1 MATLAELART
11 YTGLDGPELAHLQRL
26 VGTWGMLADLC
37 FADMLLLTPADRL
50 NRSAFVV
57 LGQMRPTTSQTL
69 YREDLVGGLIEEVDR
84 PLVARAWRQGTI
96 MEGEVNVAS
105 RGELARLQCIPV
117 RSGGRMVGVLTRESA
132 VSVGGRRPGELE
144 RIYIEVFDRLAK
156 MISRGEFP
164 FASDEAD
171 TEEAPRVG
179 DGVLVLDDKA
189 RVSYASPNAINALHR
204 MGITA
209 NAEGATLGELGIEES
224 VVVAAF
230 SVAGPASEEI
240 TTGQGVIVLA
250 RCIPLLDG
258 AAVTGAV
265 VLMRDITDVR
275 RRDRLLLSKDAAIR
289 EVHHRVKNNL
299 QTISSLLRLQSRRLS
314 PGEGQEALD
323 EAVRRISSIALV
335 HEILSRDTGEE
346 VEFAD
351 ILGPLKRMAEE
362 SMVAEDRHVRIGVA
376 GDAGRLPAALATPL
390 AVVLSELLQ
399 NAVEHAFAGDRKG
412 EPAMVWVN
420 LSHEGDMLE
429 VRVSD
434 NGRGLPPGFS
444 IQRTRSLGLSIVREF
459 VTSQLAGEIEMWTEA
474 GTRVE
479 LRIPIKPGEELI

>member
-1 MATLAELART
+1 
-11 YTGLDGPELAHLQRL
+11 
-26 VGTWGMLADLC
+26 
-37 FADMLLLTPADRL
+37 
-50 NRSAFVV
+50 
-57 LGQMRPTTSQTL
+57 
-69 YREDLVGGLIEEVDR
+69 
-84 PLVARAWRQGTI
+84 
-96 MEGEVNVAS
+96 
-105 RGELARLQCIPV
+105 
-117 RSGGRMVGVLTRESA
+117 
-132 VSVGGRRPGELE
+132 
-144 RIYIEVFDRLAK
+144 
-156 MISRGEFP
+156 
-164 FASDEAD
+164 
-171 TEEAPRVG
+171 
-179 DGVLVLDDKA
+179 
-189 RVSYASPNAINALHR
+189 

-265 VLMRDITDVR
+265 VLMRDITDIR

-420 LSHEGDMLE
+420 LGHEGDMLQ